1 MNCIHRKIRKDEFF
15 MKLVNVNKLKQYP
28 VKKKLNYLTY
38 FLTGALAL
46 VGIISCIALYLLNLQ
61 TKTITESWLPSLSL
75 ARQINTLT
83 SDYRL
88 QQYSHL
94 TSPDEAQMQQTEAE
108 IESIGTEIT
117 EASATYEGYIN
128 SEEDKN
134 LLLTARELWA
144 SYKKESE
151 TVLELSRTG
160 KTEAA
165 SQLMLGDSRSY
176 YNDFQDAFNQLVIYN
191 QNGSDQASAAANTLF
206 IVVMICILIII
217 PLSILLA
224 LSISR
229 SVTKVIVEPLEQV
242 RETLHAIDE
251 GHLDVSIT
259 YDSKD
264 EFGQLAAD
272 VNAFVNTLTAIIKDE
287 EYLLSE
293 MAKGNFDIKSTQT
306 EKYVGDFFIL
316 LSSIRTINS
325 KLGDALSNIQEA
337 GFQISSA
344 SDQLA
349 TQAQELAEGASEQAG
364 TVQELAASVE
374 EVTSQSVASAKGA
387 ATASSMANEVR
398 HQAENGNQQMSRVVD
413 AMNIITDTS
422 NEISTIIDAIE
433 RIASQ
438 TNLLSLNA
446 SIEAARAGE
455 AGKGFAVVANEI
467 GELAKECSQ
476 AANTT
481 RELIEKSVAQTE
493 NGNALVKETADAL
506 QTVTQAAA
514 QVVEIAESV
523 KTNSITQENS
533 MKEIEQG
540 IEVIS
545 HVVESNSAA
554 AEECSATSEELDAN
568 ATALKDQLSQFIF
581 RKRG

>member
-1 MNCIHRKIRKDEFF
+1 MVSPGKTERMKF
-15 MKLVNVNKLKQYP
+15 MKLVNMNKLKHYP

-38 FLTGALAL
+38 FLIGALAV
-46 VGIISCIALYLLNLQ
+46 VGIISCIALSLLNMQ
-61 TKTITESWLPSLSL
+61 TKSITESWLPSLSL
-75 ARQINTLT
+75 ARQMNTLT

-88 QQYSHL
+88 QQYRHL
-94 TSPDEAQMQQTEAE
+94 SAADESEIDEVEAS
-108 IESIGTEIT
+108 IESIGNQIT
-117 EASATYEGYIN
+117 EASSTYEGYTN
-128 SEEDKN
+128 SAEDEK
-134 LLLTARELWA
+134 LLMESRELWS
-144 SYKKESE
+144 SYTEESVK
-151 TVLELSRTG
+151 VLELSRAKQT
-160 KTEAA
+160 KEA
-165 SQLMLGDSRSY
+165 SQLMLGDLSSY
-176 YNDFQDAFNQLVIYN
+176 YNNFQDTFNQLVTYN
-191 QNGSDQASAAANTLF
+191 QKGCDTASANADALF
-206 IVVMICILIII
+206 IIVIICLLVIIVI
-217 PLSILLA
+217 SILLA
-224 LSISR
+224 LAISK
-229 SVTKVIVEPLEQV
+229 SVTKVIVDPLAQV
-242 RETLHAIDE
+242 RDTLHAID
-251 GHLDVSIT
+251 GGDLNVSIQ
-259 YDSKD
+259 YDSQD
-264 EFGQLAAD
+264 EFGQLAKD
-272 VNAFVNTLTAIIKDE
+272 VNTFVSNLTAIIKDE

-293 MAKGNFDIKSTQT
+293 MAKGNFDLKSTQT
-306 EKYVGDFFIL
+306 EKYVGDFFTVL
-316 LSSIRTINS
+316 DSIRTINS

-349 TQAQELAEGASEQAG
+349 TQAQELAEGASEQSN

-374 EVTSQSVASAKGA
+374 EVTNQSIASAKGA
-387 ATASSMANEVR
+387 STASNMANEVR
-398 HQAENGNQQMSRVVD
+398 IQAENGNQQMARVVD

-506 QTVTQAAA
+506 QTVTTAAA
-514 QVVEIAESV
+514 QVVDIAETV
-523 KTNSITQENS
+523 KANSITQENS
-533 MKEIEQG
+533 MKEIEKG

-568 ATALKDQLSQFIF
+568 ANTLKDQLAAFIF

>member
-1 MNCIHRKIRKDEFF
+1 MTLIN
-15 MKLVNVNKLKQYP
+15 LNKLKQYP

-38 FLTGALAL
+38 FLIGALAV

-61 TKTITESWLPSLSL
+61 TKSITESWLPSLSL
-75 ARQINTLT
+75 ARQMNTLT

-88 QQYSHL
+88 SQYRHL
-94 TSPDEAQMQQTEAE
+94 SAIDDADMKESEAQL
-108 IESIGTEIT
+108 ESIGAQIE
-117 EASATYEGYIN
+117 EASATYETYTV
-128 SEEDKN
+128 SDEDMD
-134 LLLTARELWA
+134 LLLTARELWN
-144 SYKKESE
+144 SYKDASVK
-151 TVLELSRTG
+151 VLELSQAN
-160 KTEAA
+160 KTEEA
-165 SQLMLGDSRSY
+165 SQLMLGDLRSY
-176 YNDFQDAFNQLVIYN
+176 YNDFQNNFNQLVVFN
-191 QNGSDQASAAANTLF
+191 ENGSQTASDNANALF
-206 IVVMICILIII
+206 ILIICCI
-217 PLSILLA
+217 VVIIIISILLA
-224 LSISR
+224 LAISR
-229 SVTKVIVEPLEQV
+229 SVTKVIVEPLNEV
-242 RETLHAIDE
+242 RDTLHAIDS
-251 GHLDVSIT
+251 GDLNVSIH
-259 YDSKD
+259 YESKD
-264 EFGQLAAD
+264 EFGQLAED
-272 VNAFVNTLTAIIKDE
+272 VNTFVSNLTAIIRDE
-287 EYLLSE
+287 DYLLSE
-293 MAKGNFDIKSTQT
+293 MAKGNFDIKSKQT
-306 EKYVGDFFIL
+306 EKYVGDFFAV
-316 LSSIRTINS
+316 LSSIRIINS
-325 KLGDALSNIQEA
+325 KLGDTLSNIQEA

-364 TVQELAASVE
+364 TVQELATSVE

-398 HQAENGNQQMSRVVD
+398 IQAENGNQQMDRVVD

-438 TNLLSLNA
+438 TNMLSLNA

-455 AGKGFAVVANEI
+455 AGKGFAVVATQI

-493 NGNALVKETADAL
+493 NGNALVQETADAL
-506 QTVTQAAA
+506 RTVTDAAA

-523 KTNSITQENS
+523 KANSITQEHS

-545 HVVESNSAA
+545 HVVESNSSA

-568 ATALKDQLSQFIF
+568 AAALKDQLSQFTF
-581 RKRG
+581 RKHS